1 MIEDRKELIEMYP
14 KRAKDILAVNGR
26 DFVKNIGNE
35 TIKNVILDVLCGVN
49 IRGSTEAI
57 TRKRIAIANGGLLL
71 MFLEGCKKDPLFI
84 EKLPKFAAQ
93 KLKEGK
99 LKKEEGWILNWLLGL
114 TDKAVQNI
122 LRDDSSKITQYA
134 VEFENTVG
142 EVAREYEQEFG
153 ALRGDISINGES
165 NSINWKDMMLVMSA
179 IGAQTLTIRGSEKST
194 YGKLFEKLILGS
206 LLSILGFEFVD
217 KDTNKSSDKVFWLSE
232 RADKRESDATLL
244 YELGKGIRFDIGFIG
259 RGNPEISLDK
269 VSRFEKKMDYAKR
282 THIMATI
289 IIVDRIG
296 ERSRIVRLAEEI
308 DGTIVQ
314 MSMSYWPRTVATR
327 LKDILGYE
335 NEILK
340 VKDEDM
346 RTYLSKKMEK
356 VPVADFLKGKEL

>member
-1 MIEDRKELIEMYP
+1 MIQDKKELFNMYP
-14 KRAKDILAVNGR
+14 KRARDILAVNGR
-26 DFVKNIGNE
+26 DFVTNIGDE

-49 IRGSTEAI
+49 IRSSTEAI

-71 MFLEGCKKDPLFI
+71 MFLEGCKKDPSFI

-122 LRDDSSKITQYA
+122 LRDDSSKIIDYA
-134 VEFENTVG
+134 SEFENTLSQVS
-142 EVAREYEQEFG
+142 REFDMEFG
-153 ALRGDISINGES
+153 SLNGDIPITEVSS
-165 NSINWKDMMLVMSA
+165 TVNWKNMMLFMSA

-206 LLSILGFEFVD
+206 LLSILDFKFVD
-217 KDTNKSSDKVFWLSE
+217 KNTNKSSDKVFWLSE

-244 YELGKGIRFDIGFIG
+244 YKLGKGIRFDIGFIG

-269 VSRFEKKMDYAKR
+269 VSRFEKNMEYAKNR
-282 THIMATI
+282 HLMATI

-296 ERSRIVRLAEEI
+296 ERSRIERLAKEI
-308 DGTIVQ
+308 DGTIIQ
-314 MSMSYWPRTVATR
+314 MSMSYWPKSIAIKLR
-327 LKDILGYE
+327 
-335 NEILK
+335 EIHL
-340 VKDEDM
+340 
-346 RTYLSKKMEK
+346 
-356 VPVADFLKGKEL
+356 